1 MPLIRRTRLR
11 RLAVVAALCLA
22 AGAWPA
28 PALTGPAAAQGSR
41 LASTDVRI
49 FSPLAG
55 AKLASGLTAAA
66 AVNGEC
72 FAASLASQGRPDAW
86 RCMAG
91 NTILDPCFESQPPGA
106 GPLACAAS
114 PWSSQ
119 IRMLK
124 PVKPVPRS
132 QANHGDLVSEM
143 PWALELADGS
153 RCTFLTGA
161 TAAIAGLRWNYGC
174 PSGAWVIGEVY
185 RGDPVWRVFVRPVS
199 GAVVKQVDVLVAWY

>member
-1 MPLIRRTRLR
+1 VPVIRRTRLR
-11 RLAVVAALCLA
+11 RLAVVAALCFA
-22 AGAWPA
+22 AVAWPS
-28 PALTGPAAAQGSR
+28 PALTGPATAQGSHPP
-41 LASTDVRI
+41 STDVRI

-55 AKLASGLTAAA
+55 GKLASGLTAAA
-66 AVNGEC
+66 SVSGKC

-119 IRMLK
+119 IRLLT
-124 PVKPVPRS
+124 PVGGVPRN

-161 TAAIAGLRWNYGC
+161 TLAVAGLRWNYGC
-174 PSGAWVIGEVY
+174 SSGAEVIGEVY
-185 RGDPVWRVFVRPVS
+185 RGDPVWRVFVRSVS
-199 GAVVKQVDVLVAWY
+199 GPIIRQVDVRVAWY